1 MTRMEEEEVYY
12 DFRNQDVLS
21 RINGYLSSHL
31 GDQAIENRKLA
42 DRIMYGD
49 TSDNFDEDNLILIP
63 RLNLREFLETFE
75 KHSSGYTAFLNHS
88 KKFKNTVISE
98 LPQYGDGK
106 DFADLTF
113 NRGMHEFFL
122 EELAK
127 NYSEST
133 REQANNFRNIMEL
146 TYTEIVNKWI
156 REIFGYACQ
165 DNSDS
170 IQELNPT
177 VMEINP
183 QKLDGHWNEGWAL
196 DLHTTSST
204 PVGVDE
210 HGHTRFE
217 TVRPPIA
224 EELFKLKYRSEKNR
238 IETIAK
244 PASDFLSK
252 FKSKWQ
258 LDLIIPIPPSD
269 NNRAFQP
276 VYELAKAIGGKV
288 NLPVDFKTLR
298 KTKST
303 SQLKEID
310 DPDQRKKILKDA
322 FDIALNSLNGKDV
335 LIFDDLYR
343 SGETLNAV
351 CDILLKKGKARG
363 VYVLTITKTRSKR

>member
-1 MTRMEEEEVYY
+1 
-12 DFRNQDVLS
+12 
-21 RINGYLSSHL
+21 
-31 GDQAIENRKLA
+31 
-42 DRIMYGD
+42 
-49 TSDNFDEDNLILIP
+49 
-63 RLNLREFLETFE
+63 
-75 KHSSGYTAFLNHS
+75 
-88 KKFKNTVISE
+88 
-98 LPQYGDGK
+98 
-106 DFADLTF
+106 
-113 NRGMHEFFL
+113 
-122 EELAK
+122 
-127 NYSEST
+127 
-133 REQANNFRNIMEL
+133 
-146 TYTEIVNKWI
+146 
-156 REIFGYACQ
+156 
-165 DNSDS
+165 
-170 IQELNPT
+170 
-177 VMEINP
+177 MEINP

-210 HGHTRFE
+210 HGHSRFE

-224 EELFKLKYRSEKNR
+224 EELFKLKYRNEKNR
-238 IETIAK
+238 IEAIAK
-244 PASDFLSK
+244 PASDFLNK

-276 VYELAKAIGGKV
+276 VYELAKAIGRKV

-310 DPDQRKKILKDA
+310 DPEQRKEILKDA
-322 FDIALNSLNGKDV
+322 FDIAANSLNGKDV